1 MGTVKT
7 VAANEII
14 EMNTTFWAQGTTRAV
29 YVLELGDVS
38 VAAAVAALA
47 DFIEDISLGNTYQK
61 FFSYL
66 VPREW
71 DGERRLKP

>member
-38 VAAAVAALA
+38 VCCC
-47 DFIEDISLGNTYQK
+47 GCT
-61 FFSYL
+61 
-66 VPREW
+66 
-71 DGERRLKP
+71 G